1 VATAL
6 CSKPKPVTKLVI
18 APCLQVSKL
27 LLLAG
32 VTPTLPN
39 KPLFSGLLVSPPSK
53 PLLLTPQGF
62 FLSQNKILD

>member
-1 VATAL
+1 
-6 CSKPKPVTKLVI
+6 VTKLVI

-39 KPLFSGLLVSPPSK
+39 KALFSWLLVSPALK
-53 PLLLTPQGF
+53 PLLLKHQGF
-62 FLSQNKILD
+62 FHGKSTLVNTLMRQL